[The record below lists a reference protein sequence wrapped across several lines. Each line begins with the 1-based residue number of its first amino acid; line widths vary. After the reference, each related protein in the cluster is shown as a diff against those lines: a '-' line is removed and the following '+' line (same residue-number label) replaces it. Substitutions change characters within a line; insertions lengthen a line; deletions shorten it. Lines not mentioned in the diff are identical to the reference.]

1 MFSTQLTNLKSH
13 SVDTN
18 DISIPIAIAR
28 GDIGIGIGIGM
39 GIGATSVF

>member
-1 MFSTQLTNLKSH
+1 MFSTQSTNWKSH

-28 GDIGIGIGIGM
+28 GDIGKGKGIGKGHP
-39 GIGATSVF
+39 